1 MPARKRKNSKRK
13 DCKHQPVPKQRKTTT
28 AKKTEENNQAEDIN
42 EHVHQVIYDGQ
53 EAFQVVRTQTKSK
66 VAPSSLESVDNLP
79 SLQKEFNVSKYIG
92 KTIYYIDMGSSFIK
106 ACNCTVP
113 KEGTDLLCRFLR
125 FDGDKK
131 DFLPSRSWIR
141 VNQTGSPEVKT
152 GSPEEVSTSPSS
164 WEEIENIK
172 KVFMVSELLEI
183 EFKGGRRE
191 RVADLISLITTNI
204 FKNLTTK
211 KTRNKSYFHGVSAL
225 FFTCP
230 TGTSDYVKLI
240 YRNAILDAFTRL
252 SSNTLNLND
261 VYITEESSCLQHFV
275 HASLLVSNSGV
286 MIADLGH
293 LTLDVIM
300 LEMKEKEPIV
310 TFKNG
315 NASGISLI
323 HDVFTKH
330 GIDPCEAMAEL
341 FDDPES
347 EELPPHYQDLEDEIQ
362 QALEKIT
369 KPLAMMMFH
378 NGVKLLYFCGAIT
391 KLMYFRKSLEKMVS
405 VERLEQVKKELS
417 PCLKDEYLNKNVESC
432 EIIEESS
439 GGSALLRGIE
449 SIITLSLKSR
459 DDNNPSNASIPLIL
473 KEEPSVVGTNNETE
487 DQFVPAMIQESEI
500 EQDGKTSTIKEL
512 VLNGTLFDMYVK
524 QDTELFLL
532 RFSPLIDINK
542 VKTITQE
549 NCERIGLIEFL
560 RFTRLKIY
568 FDRSIDPIK
577 HCFYL
582 RLQLEKDYLASHI
595 YYKKKRNFFKVAVKI
610 ERKGR
615 LERVPINDSSLIFS
629 AEEVVKKSWYGV
641 GYKTVCVV
649 SIATQKP
656 IRKDKMD
663 EELGTGPR
671 DEIEEYNDHDEEEE
685 IECLNDEDLNSLKKH
700 LSKCV
705 NCGGA
710 TSLASKHN
718 TSYTTIDDYNK
729 YLGKDIGLGLIC
741 NSCYQKYYNKKRDKQ
756 SD

>member
-28 AKKTEENNQAEDIN
+28 DKKTEENNQAEDIN

-391 KLMYFRKSLEKMVS
+391 KLVYFRKSLEKMVS

-417 PCLKDEYLNKNVESC
+417 PYLKDEYLNKNVESC

-449 SIITLSLKSR
+449 SIITSSLKSR

-473 KEEPSVVGTNNETE
+473 KEEPSVVGTNSTNETE

-549 NCERIGLIEFL
+549 NCERIGLLEFL

-610 ERKGR
+610 EH
-615 LERVPINDSSLIFS
+615 
-629 AEEVVKKSWYGV
+629 
-641 GYKTVCVV
+641 
-649 SIATQKP
+649 
-656 IRKDKMD
+656 KMD